1 MYNIE
6 DGDTLK
12 ILPFIENG
20 KLIWGKQY
28 DLVSTNS
35 GLVYDTNGYLR
46 KMWFIHRDKRSYD
59 KDYYKPISLSKRT
72 MLHVYVNGES
82 KLIGVGRKIVDL
94 VTENKSTLFDLR
106 CNDHILVSKDMVKVN
121 YQGLILPSYDN
132 CSVITKDWN
141 APVTDINSK
150 EEWFEYLINNQP
162 EPNPYDSKYDILNQR
177 DALIDLFGSDL
188 LSEVIKT
195 ERNKKLET
203 ILN

>member
-1 MYNIE
+1 MYSIE

-28 DLVSTNS
+28 DIVGNNG

-46 KMWFIHRDKRSYD
+46 KMWFIHREKRSYD
-59 KDYYKPISLSKRT
+59 KDYKHINITKKT

-82 KLIGVGRKIVDL
+82 KLIGVGRKIIDL
-94 VTENKSTLFDLR
+94 ATENKSTLFDLR
-106 CNDHILVSKDMVKVN
+106 CNDHILVSKDMVEVSGGMK
-121 YQGLILPSYDN
+121 LPSYDN

-162 EPNPYDSKYDILNQR
+162 EPNPYDSKYDVLNQR

-188 LSEVIKT
+188 LSEVIKI

-203 ILN
+203 ILNY